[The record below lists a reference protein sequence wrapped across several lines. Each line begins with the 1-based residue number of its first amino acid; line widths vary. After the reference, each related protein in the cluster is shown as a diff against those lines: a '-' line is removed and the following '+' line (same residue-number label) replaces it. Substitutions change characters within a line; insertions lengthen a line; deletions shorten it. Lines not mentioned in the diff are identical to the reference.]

1 MRNGMQKWNW
11 KTAVSGYI
19 IEERAYATAPALTS
33 GMWKKIAEK
42 TEKTYKMT
50 RFTVKT
56 IKNMNDFIIYCK
68 KICEEVIKLYILS
81 SENKK

>member
-1 MRNGMQKWNW
+1 
-11 KTAVSGYI
+11 
-19 IEERAYATAPALTS
+19 
-33 GMWKKIAEK
+33 MWKKIAEK